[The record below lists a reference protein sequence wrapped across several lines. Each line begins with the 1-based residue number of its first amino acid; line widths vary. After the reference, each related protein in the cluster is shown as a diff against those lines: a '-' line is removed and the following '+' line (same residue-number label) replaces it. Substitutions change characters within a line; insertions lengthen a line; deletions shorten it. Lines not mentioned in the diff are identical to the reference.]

1 MSGKGERGGTEGQD
15 VTRRNA
21 TGRRLNP
28 FEEQRGRVSENR
40 SRLFRPTLP
49 PPSFPTGFN
58 RRPVALRRVTSCP
71 SVSPLSP
78 FPDISPFSV
87 NNRLFRPTTVSKNP
101 PNLFPA
107 CARPRFSPPPHPAGS
122 TSYLLLPSLPS
133 SPRWSSLLSHPG
145 CPSRPSSP
153 AHARTHAR

>member
-1 MSGKGERGGTEGQD
+1 MQKEGRPTGEEGREGRSRYEVDPAGCGDGEKRVRAHGGKRIGGFFDTVVGRNKRLFAEKEERSGKGERGETEGQD

-71 SVSPLSP
+71 SVSPFLLSRT
-78 FPDISPFSV
+78 F
-87 NNRLFRPTTVSKNP
+87 
-101 PNLFPA
+101 
-107 CARPRFSPPPHPAGS
+107 
-122 TSYLLLPSLPS
+122 LPSLQITVYFV
-133 SPRWSSLLSHPG
+133 R
-145 CPSRPSSP
+145 R
-153 AHARTHAR
+153 R